1 MCEKL
6 IARKFNDPSRGVG
19 LAFSQRCGLEYLSVI
34 ETCRVPSHIEK
45 TKVKKMEVILVEV
58 NTQGTFAGTVKYYD
72 LSVTDSSGALRTICA
87 AGSLLFEVNPP
98 ALLPDT
104 SIQRIADDL
113 AHGVIQGNV
122 REFDWQRQ
130 QAQ

>member
-1 MCEKL
+1 VCEKL
-6 IARKFNDPSRGVG
+6 IARKFNDPSRGVVLRSVSGAG
-19 LAFSQRCGLEYLSVI
+19 LSIYRSLRRAECPVI
-34 ETCRVPSHIEK
+34 SK
-45 TKVKKMEVILVEV
+45 KSKVKKMEVILVEV